1 MKTDEYAIVY
11 FGCFLRVQSCG
22 SCSLMISY
30 LLAAEI
36 ETALGHR
43 VDKLAGYTGH
53 STLNES
59 DMKTF
64 DISLRRKSC
73 HDPLRR
79 VAAADVS
86 EKQYDPVCMSVC
98 SCWRG

>member
-1 MKTDEYAIVY
+1 MSMPLAVLAVL
-11 FGCFLRVQSCG
+11 LRVQSRG

-36 ETALGHR
+36 ETVLGHR

-59 DMKTF
+59 DMETF

-73 HDPLRR
+73 HHPLRR
-79 VAAADVS
+79 AAALTS
-86 EKQYDPVCMSVC
+86 AKNNSIPYA
-98 SCWRG
+98 